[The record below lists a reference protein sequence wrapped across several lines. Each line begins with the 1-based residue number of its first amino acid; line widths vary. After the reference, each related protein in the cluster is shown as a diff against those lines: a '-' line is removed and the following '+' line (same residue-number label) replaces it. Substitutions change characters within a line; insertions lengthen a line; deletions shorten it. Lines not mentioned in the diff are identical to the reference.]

1 MFQALDDNEKRIV
14 IDAMGEKK
22 VKPGDVVIKQG
33 DEADCLYVID
43 SGVLSC
49 YKLFPG
55 SKDPT
60 LLKKY

>member
-1 MFQALDDNEKRIV
+1 
-14 IDAMGEKK
+14 MGEKK

-55 SKDPT
+55 NKDPT
-60 LLKKY
+60 LLKRY